1 MDSVE
6 KGNHHPRIGLISS
19 LGLVCRIWAHCLTQG
34 HPHPI
39 SPTLFWMY
47 HFGGSIKGGVPLESS
62 VEIGCSLTNHPAIG
76 VPTGYPHHKEPPFL
90 CKISA
95 PRCSQTLSE
104 LLRFFRRCSCSTGRL
119 DFGPGPGRR
128 HPSHTGPTWRL
139 PAACQRG
146 ATSHHSVGWIGQHG
160 WKKSLKRKGIVT
172 EKDISKLKIMNDS

>member
-104 LLRFFRRCSCSTGRL
+104 LLRFFVDARAAPAVWISGLAL
-119 DFGPGPGRR
+119 DDDIPATPALPGDF
-128 HPSHTGPTWRL
+128 RL
-139 PAACQRG
+139 PVSEVQHL
-146 ATSHHSVGWIGQHG
+146 TILWVG
-160 WKKSLKRKGIVT
+160 
-172 EKDISKLKIMNDS
+172 